1 MNDKLC
7 PNIKF
12 SERQNISDMDSII
25 EDVMT
30 INMCLSREEQQRE
43 IRIILA
49 TERFTERAV
58 GMTRQPKKWQMILQE
73 EFKHKDYH

>member
-43 IRIILA
+43 IQSRVARLKNEIASNLNA
-49 TERFTERAV
+49 GNLESKSLF
-58 GMTRQPKKWQMILQE
+58 
-73 EFKHKDYH
+73 